1 MAMFVKPNDNHKP
14 NIYLQKAFNFVN
26 NENMQSIY
34 SSNTNAMVHG
44 MVYMVILQPCLGP
57 ASGHQV
63 TAKSCKISKCNFS
76 IYIARRGPNFDQ

>member
-1 MAMFVKPNDNHKP
+1 MAMFVKPNDKHQP
-14 NIYLQKAFNFVN
+14 NIYLQEAFN
-26 NENMQSIY
+26 MLSIKKIQSIY
-34 SSNTNAMVHG
+34 SSNTNEWYMVW
-44 MVYMVILQPCLGP
+44 YMVIMQPCLGA